1 MDITIREAQLDE
13 AAELTRIAIAAKS
26 HWGYTAEQIEG
37 WRSFLTITTD
47 YIQDNQVWVVVVAD
61 QIAGFAAIEQHDDET
76 ILEHFWVLPAYIG
89 KGIGKR
95 LFLYVADQFSE
106 FVITADP
113 NADGFYYKMGAQKIG
128 DYPSMLQNR
137 TLTQFKYTSATE

>member
-1 MDITIREAQLDE
+1 MDIAIRQAQSNE

-26 HWGYTAEQIEG
+26 HWGYSAEQIDG
-37 WRSFLTITTD
+37 WRDFLTVSPE
-47 YIQDNQVWVVVVAD
+47 YIEDNWVWVAVVDD
-61 QIAGFAAIEQHDDET
+61 QIAGFAAIEHHDKET
-76 ILEHFWVLPAYIG
+76 ILEHLWVLPDFIG

-95 LFLYVADQFSE
+95 LFLHVADQFSE
-106 FVITADP
+106 FVFTADP